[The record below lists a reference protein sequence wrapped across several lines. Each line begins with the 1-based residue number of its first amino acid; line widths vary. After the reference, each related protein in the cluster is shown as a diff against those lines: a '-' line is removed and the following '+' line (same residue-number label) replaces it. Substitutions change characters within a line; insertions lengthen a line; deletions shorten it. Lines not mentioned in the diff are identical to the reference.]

1 MLPRRLEPEVMD
13 SAQEARD
20 YDAMD
25 HAAVNRVFVDDF
37 LAAWDGRGP
46 LLDVGTGTAQIPVA
60 LCRSHPNAEVV
71 GIDLAEHML
80 AVGRENVRRA
90 GLESR
95 IRLERWD
102 AKQMPCPD
110 GAFGAVMSNSIAHHA
125 PEPRRVLAE
134 MARAAAPG
142 GTLLVRDLLR
152 PGDEAALG
160 RLVELYAAGANERQR
175 RLYADSL
182 RAALTLA
189 EVRSL
194 VEGLGFD
201 PAAVRQTSDRH
212 WTWQTANRRPVG

>member
-1 MLPRRLEPEVMD
+1 MLPRTLEPEVMD
-13 SAQEARD
+13 TPEEARD

-110 GAFGAVMSNSIAHHA
+110 GAFTVRVEVWGEGKMDWEGQLLLHTKPLA
-125 PEPRRVLAE
+125 PN
-134 MARAAAPG
+134 M
-142 GTLLVRDLLR
+142 
-152 PGDEAALG
+152 
-160 RLVELYAAGANERQR
+160 N
-175 RLYADSL
+175 
-182 RAALTLA
+182 
-189 EVRSL
+189 
-194 VEGLGFD
+194 
-201 PAAVRQTSDRH
+201 
-212 WTWQTANRRPVG
+212 